1 MCNALNIEPVI
12 TTTESSTPE
21 SFADLV
27 EYCWGNESTKM
38 GAKRAADGHPDTY
51 RVKYW
56 ELGNEQCG
64 DKLATSPSLAPARIA
79 LSVNVAVQ
87 YPTTD
92 DTCHAGMVRWWP
104 LGCYALPGPSN
115 CRQHQLRRAGDCD
128 GE

>member
-64 DKLATSPSLAPARIA
+64 VSRCSP
-79 LSVNVAVQ
+79 
-87 YPTTD
+87 
-92 DTCHAGMVRWWP
+92 
-104 LGCYALPGPSN
+104 
-115 CRQHQLRRAGDCD
+115 RRKQRGILVC
-128 GE
+128 